1 MKLAHL
7 LCAHGGGLLS
17 PENDNYFETQNFLD
31 FSTVNTCIIPRAI
44 TEQIDHVMI

>member
-31 FSTVNTCIIPRAI
+31 FSTVNFKLLSM
-44 TEQIDHVMI
+44 QIHV